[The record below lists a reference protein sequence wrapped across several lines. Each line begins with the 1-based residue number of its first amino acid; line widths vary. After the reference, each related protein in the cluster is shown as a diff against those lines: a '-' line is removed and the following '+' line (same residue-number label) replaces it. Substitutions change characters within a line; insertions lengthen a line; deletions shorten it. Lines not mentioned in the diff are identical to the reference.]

1 MSSEA
6 KRKAEAA
13 PDREKLLAF
22 AHDVAE
28 MKLPPMGSLKARELR
43 HEIEDRMREIAAWI
57 RGKAGEL

>member
-13 PDREKLLAF
+13 PDREKLLAYGTQI
-22 AHDVAE
+22 AKMQGPWLESEPARLIENEIKRQLV
-28 MKLPPMGSLKARELR
+28 SLG
-43 HEIEDRMREIAAWI
+43 AWI